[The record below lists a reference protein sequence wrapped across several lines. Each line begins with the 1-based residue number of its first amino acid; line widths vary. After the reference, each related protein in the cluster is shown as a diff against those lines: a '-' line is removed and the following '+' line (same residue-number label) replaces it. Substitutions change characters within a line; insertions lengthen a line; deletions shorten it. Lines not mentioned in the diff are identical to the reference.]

1 MHISLTVVEI
11 LLVYRFPVL
20 IKTPGKIFKW
30 TTLILLMYISTYY
43 KEPARRPRKILQLF
57 SKVI

>member
-20 IKTPGKIFKW
+20 IKTLGKIFKW
-30 TTLILLMYISTYY
+30 VTLILLMYILTYY
-43 KEPARRPRKILQLF
+43 KEPARRPRKIL
-57 SKVI
+57 

>member
-11 LLVYRFPVL
+11 LLAYRFPVL

-30 TTLILLMYISTYY
+30 TTLILLMYISTYC
-43 KEPARRPRKILQLF
+43 KEPAQRPRKLL
-57 SKVI
+57 